1 MPRWR
6 DGGNDAVPDGFCAQR
21 PLADWRHRRQERF
34 VWPWAVE
41 PFGGDEFF
49 RSW

>member
-1 MPRWR
+1 MAGMTQFLMVFLRT
-6 DGGNDAVPDGFCAQR
+6 R
-21 PLADWRHRRQERF
+21 PLPGWRQGRQERF

-49 RSW
+49 QVAVT